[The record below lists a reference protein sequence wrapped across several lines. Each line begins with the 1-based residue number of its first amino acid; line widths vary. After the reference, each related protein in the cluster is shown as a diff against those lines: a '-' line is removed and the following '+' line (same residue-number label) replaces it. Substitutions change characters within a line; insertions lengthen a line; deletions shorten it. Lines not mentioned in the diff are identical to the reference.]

1 MKSAAR
7 SVLLPALFLCWVGT
21 VVAGSQAVPQEAV
34 PTVDTV
40 FRDIQVLKGI
50 PVDQFMDTMG
60 MFAAALAKD
69 CTGCHS
75 SEILDGG
82 QAAFAIQT
90 PMIQRARQMVVMV
103 NALNKQYFGGQRRVT
118 CATCHINAAAPE
130 NVPNLGLQYGTP
142 FENPSSMAFFTAPGV
157 TDSAVNQIFTR
168 YLEAI
173 GGPQRLSAATS
184 FVATGTYAGWD
195 TGFQEVPL
203 EMAGRAPDQFTIVAR
218 RGEGNSVWTFD
229 GRNAWYFAVNSAVP
243 FTLTLTGGNLA
254 GARVEALV
262 AVAPDR
268 LQRAFTRWQATNS
281 VIDDQPVQMLRGTNA
296 GVPPVNLYFDKSG
309 RLVRMLR
316 WNDTAVGAV
325 PTQYDFS
332 DYREV
337 GGVQR
342 PFKWVKTSTANQA
355 TFLLKDIRPNVAVDA
370 ARFAKPVPMPVRR

>member
-1 MKSAAR
+1 
-7 SVLLPALFLCWVGT
+7 
-21 VVAGSQAVPQEAV
+21 
-34 PTVDTV
+34 
-40 FRDIQVLKGI
+40 
-50 PVDQFMDTMG
+50 
-60 MFAAALAKD
+60 
-69 CTGCHS
+69 
-75 SEILDGG
+75 
-82 QAAFAIQT
+82 
-90 PMIQRARQMVVMV
+90 
-103 NALNKQYFGGQRRVT
+103 
-118 CATCHINAAAPE
+118 
-130 NVPNLGLQYGTP
+130 
-142 FENPSSMAFFTAPGV
+142 
-157 TDSAVNQIFTR
+157 
-168 YLEAI
+168 
-173 GGPQRLSAATS
+173 LSTATS